1 MLRTAGIS
9 LLALFG
15 SALLALSGRG
25 SPPAVAHL
33 ALAVGILPLILAAMI
48 HFVPVLTRSGDP
60 APAIAR
66 LPHLAQGVGVFV
78 VLALQGVV
86 PYGLVHAA
94 AAVDLVLAAILL
106 RWIVGRSRATLG
118 TPHPGWRWYGAA
130 LASALLALSAIL
142 LQPLWPA
149 YWPAFKLF
157 HLHLNTLGLV
167 GLAALGTLPVLLP
180 TAVGQGDPDAAV
192 WLRRRLWPAAGG
204 ALLVALGC
212 ALAWPLALAG
222 VALML
227 VVVVGLLGQWRRRF
241 GLRRLLADG
250 VTASLLAAVVG
261 LLLNLAAGALH
272 GAGVLPA
279 RPTLLAWA
287 AGFLLPLVTGALSQL
302 LPVWRWPGPQIPA
315 RAIMRER
322 LAAGGH
328 WRALAFPLA
337 AVCLLAGQAGLGGA
351 FVALGLLRFVFDL
364 SRAVRVTRSTR

>member
-1 MLRTAGIS
+1 MLRTAGLS

-25 SPPAVAHL
+25 APPAVAHL
-33 ALAVGILPLILAAMI
+33 AFAVGILPLILAAMI

-66 LPHLAQGVGVFV
+66 LPHLAQGAGIFV
-78 VLALQGVV
+78 VFALQGLV
-86 PYGLVHAA
+86 PYGVVYAA
-94 AAVDLVLAAILL
+94 AAVDLALAAILL
-106 RWIVGRSRATLG
+106 RWIFGRSRATLG
-118 TPHPGWRWYGAA
+118 SPHPGWRWYGAA
-130 LASALLALSAIL
+130 LAAAMLALAAIL
-142 LQPLWPA
+142 LQGLLPA

-180 TAVGQGDPDAAV
+180 TAAGQGDPNAAG
-192 WLRRRLWPAAGG
+192 WLRRHLWPMAGG

-222 VALML
+222 AALIL
-227 VVVVGLLGQWRRRF
+227 AVLLSLLGQWSRRF

-250 VTASLLAAVVG
+250 VTASLLAAVAG
-261 LLLNLAAGALH
+261 LLLTLAAGALH

-287 AGFLLPLVTGALSQL
+287 AGFLLPLVSGALSQL

-315 RAIMRER
+315 RAIMRAR

-337 AVCLLAGQAGLGGA
+337 ALCLLAGQAELGGA
-351 FVALGLLRFVFDL
+351 FTALGLLRFVFDL

>member
-1 MLRTAGIS
+1 MLATAGLS

-25 SPPAVAHL
+25 APPAVAHL
-33 ALAVGILPLILAAMI
+33 AFAIGILPLILAAMI

-66 LPHLAQGVGVFV
+66 LPHLAQGAGIFV
-78 VLALQGVV
+78 VLALQGLV
-86 PYGLVHAA
+86 PYGLVQAA
-94 AAVDLVLAAILL
+94 AAVDVVLAAVLL
-106 RWIVGRSRATLG
+106 RWIAGRSRATLG
-118 TPHPGWRWYGAA
+118 SPHPGWRWYGAA
-130 LASALLALSAIL
+130 LICAMLALSAVL
-142 LQPLWPA
+142 LQPLLPA

-180 TAVGQGDPDAAV
+180 TAVGQGDPDAAG

-222 VALML
+222 AAVIL
-227 VVVVGLLGQWRRRF
+227 VVLIGLLAQWGRRF

-250 VTASLLAAVVG
+250 VTASLLAAVAG
-261 LLLNLAAGALH
+261 LLLTLAAGAAH
-272 GAGVLPA
+272 GAGLIPA
-279 RPTLLAWA
+279 RPTLFAWA

-315 RAIMRER
+315 RAIMRAR
-322 LAAGGH
+322 LAAGGRL
-328 WRALAFPLA
+328 RALAFPLA
-337 AVCLLAGQAGLGGA
+337 ALWLLAGQAGIGGGLL
-351 FVALGLLRFVFDL
+351 ALGLLRFVFDL
-364 SRAVRVTRSTR
+364 SLAVRVTRSTR